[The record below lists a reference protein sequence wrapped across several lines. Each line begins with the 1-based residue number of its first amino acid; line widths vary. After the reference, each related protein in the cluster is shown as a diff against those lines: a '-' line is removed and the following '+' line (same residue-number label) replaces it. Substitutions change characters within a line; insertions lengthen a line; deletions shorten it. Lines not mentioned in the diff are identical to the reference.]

1 MELDAARNER
11 PPAARGCGICK
22 ANPALSSR
30 HQYRRPDPRSARL
43 KPALSCAAART
54 HGALCALDPA
64 RPPLDLRFD
73 PARVALYHERAFE
86 RGRRRAD
93 AAHARN
99 RATGGAQNRTRHIA
113 LVHGRCSRYQYPARH
128 AISCH
133 DEGAV
138 RRLRGAGIRR
148 LQCRASARAALARP
162 VEGAIFTEAIPFS
175 ETRDYVKK
183 VMANMMY
190 YAALFEGRAG
200 SLQNRLGTVAPDIH

>member
-30 HQYRRPDPRSARL
+30 HKYRRPDPRSARL
-43 KPALSCAAART
+43 YPALSCAAART

-133 DEGAV
+133 DEGA
-138 RRLRGAGIRR
+138 
-148 LQCRASARAALARP
+148 
-162 VEGAIFTEAIPFS
+162 IFTEAIPFS

>member
-43 KPALSCAAART
+43 QPALSCAAART

-93 AAHARN
+93 AADTNIRLGTQYLARMK
-99 RATGGAQNRTRHIA
+99 AQFGGSEA
-113 LVHGRCSRYQYPARH
+113 LASAAYNAGPAR
-128 AISCH
+128 
-133 DEGAV
+133 V
-138 RRLRGAGIRR
+138 RRW
-148 LQCRASARAALARP
+148 RAALARP

-175 ETRDYVKK
+175 ERREYVKK
-183 VMANMMY
+183 VMTNMMY
-190 YAALFEGRAG
+190 YASLFEGRAC
-200 SLQNRLGTVAPDIH
+200 SLQNRLSTFAPDIH